1 MSAATVETKIWL
13 ALKGRVETI
22 PLAFPRAWPKQSF
35 TPTTGQAWIRVTHL
49 PNANSRPF
57 LGSDDP
63 MFRQGLLQIGL
74 MTPLTGQV
82 AEVDLQ
88 WAGSIAKHFWDDL
101 PARTIFHDG
110 MTVTIQ
116 RAPDVAGAFREDAW
130 WFTPISIR
138 YECFQ

>member
-1 MSAATVETKIWL
+1 MAATVETRIWL

-22 PLAFPRAWPKQSF
+22 PLAFPKAWPKQSF
-35 TPTTGQAWIRVTHL
+35 TPTVGQPWLRVTFL

-74 MTPLTGQV
+74 MTPLNGQSF
-82 AEVDLQ
+82 EVDNQ
-88 WAGSIAKHFWDDL
+88 WAGEIAEHFWGDL
-101 PARTIFHDG
+101 TGRKLFYDG
-110 MTVTIQ
+110 VTVTIQ

-130 WFTPISIR
+130 QFTPISIR
-138 YECFQ
+138 WESFC